1 MANTNLTGT
10 GSAVVLDQ
18 RMWSGS
24 DNASTAWL
32 QSPIGSNAAAGAMHL
47 MVVDVVVTAAST
59 ATVVDLADADSDEGT
74 PVAITGLGNGGTV
87 LEVLSVSNRSG
98 GNEMPTLVR
107 ASGSTVAFTTAS
119 GTAGDTHRV
128 TLLYYA

>member
-1 MANTNLTGT
+1 
-10 GSAVVLDQ
+10 
-18 RMWSGS
+18 
-24 DNASTAWL
+24 
-32 QSPIGSNAAAGAMHL
+32 
-47 MVVDVVVTAAST
+47 VTAAST
-59 ATVVDLADADSDEGT
+59 PTVVDLADADSDEGS

-87 LEVLSVSNRSG
+87 LEVLSVTNRSG
-98 GNEMPTLVR
+98 GNELPTLVR